1 MPRLVPSP
9 NSRNLNER
17 RVDHRDS
24 RQPKTQGQRSADRS
38 TYETFIAKIL
48 ASPVSVG
55 TNRWRYA
62 WEEVVVKDDHG
73 IATPSAKRASRSTGT
88 AAEFTYALNMCE
100 MCQSISASLVGPGVT
115 VSTIPSG
122 FSLQPIAENT
132 CVVMHAMN
140 RRSGRPLF
148 AFSMPNA
155 IDGTCA

>member
-9 NSRNLNER
+9 NSRNFNER
-17 RVDHRDS
+17 RVDHRDG
-24 RQPKTQGQRSADRS
+24 RQPKTQGQRSSDRS

-62 WEEVVVKDDHG
+62 WEEVVVKDDHEVT
-73 IATPSAKRASRSTGT
+73 TPSGKRASRSSGGDS
-88 AAEFTYALNMCE
+88 EFTYALNMCE
-100 MCQSISASLVGPGVT
+100 MLQSVTATEVGPGIT
-115 VSTIPSG
+115 VSSIPAG
-122 FSLQPIAENT
+122 FTVRAIAENT
-132 CVVMHAMN
+132 CVIMHAMN
-140 RRSGRPLF
+140 RRSGRPLY

>member
-9 NSRNLNER
+9 NARNLGDR
-17 RVDHRDS
+17 RADYREA
-24 RQPKTQGQRSADRS
+24 RQPRVQGQRSDGRS
-38 TYETFIAKIL
+38 TYETFVARIL

-73 IATPSAKRASRSTGT
+73 IATPTAKRASRSTGT
-88 AAEFTYALNMCE
+88 AAEFTYALNLCE
-100 MCQSISASLVGPGVT
+100 MCQATSATIVGPGVT
-115 VSTIPSG
+115 VAGLPNG
-122 FSLQPIAENT
+122 FSLQPIAEHT
-132 CVVMHAMN
+132 CVIMHAMN

-155 IDGTCA
+155 IDGTCP